1 MCLGRSS
8 SPPPAPIPAPDPA
21 IARREAE
28 QSSERMANQQKDVV
42 KRRNQA
48 YGMGGRRSL
57 ISSTGGGFL
66 AAGENPTLGA

>member
-1 MCLGRSS
+1 MCMGSRSS
-8 SPPPAPIPAPDPA
+8 PAPAPMPAPDPS

-28 QSSERMANQQKDVV
+28 QSSERMANQQTDVT
-42 KRRNQA
+42 KRRKTA

-57 ISSTGGGFL
+57 ISSSGGGFL